1 VIVEAAQQRT
11 THGKG
16 HIGRTRSYWT
26 ASESFSVVKQTKSSP
41 DSKDSKSAKQ
51 LTPTQQPMKDHL
63 HALANDRFE
72 SFLVFE
78 TRWSYHHSSDLH
90 KPEK

>member
-1 VIVEAAQQRT
+1 VIVEAAQQKT
-11 THGKG
+11 IHGTG
-16 HIGRTRSYWT
+16 HIGRMRTYWT
-26 ASESFSVVKQTKSSP
+26 ASESFSVFKQTKSSP
-41 DSKDSKSAKQ
+41 DGKGSKSAKQ

-78 TRWSYHHSSDLH
+78 TR
-90 KPEK
+90 